1 MASPTKKLTSRYI
14 AILIIAVV
22 LFVVFFLRLLQYQ
35 IIDGAALRIA
45 ADQSLAESIQVTAA
59 RGDILDRYGRPLAT
73 SRMGYSVII
82 QKGNFPSSK
91 DKVRRNAVI
100 LQLCGLL
107 NELQEE
113 RIDHLPLS
121 DDVTDMQF
129 KENMDSAIRSLRKK
143 LGLQT
148 YATAQNCFDAL
159 VKRYALEEIPAA
171 DARLIMSVRYEMEL
185 GSYETYLPITIA
197 SDVSMNTV
205 ATIKEQADALPGVD
219 IDSVPVRVYNYPSL
233 ASHIL
238 GYTGPI
244 YAEEYDE
251 LKEKGYQLNDT
262 IGKDGIE
269 KAMETY
275 LKGTDGTKA
284 KGSTPDQLIALS
296 QKEVIPGD
304 NVVLSL
310 DVNLQLITQTQ
321 LEQTIKT
328 IQKKGAG
335 KTNQGGDATAGAVV
349 VVKVNTG
356 EVLAAATYPTY
367 SITDLL
373 EDYDSILNAADKPLY
388 NRAFLGTYPPGSAF
402 KPIVGIAALNEG
414 IITEDTTIVCKH
426 DYTFYKDY
434 QPHCLGWH
442 GATNLRRALA
452 VSCNYY
458 FFEVGRQ
465 LGIEK
470 IDEYATELGMGEKT
484 GIELA
489 ESAGTLA
496 GPASRAL
503 MQSDNVWHPG
513 DTLQASIGQSDH
525 LFTPLQLAM
534 YTATVANEGTR
545 YRARLVKTVVSK
557 DHSETKVA
565 DVPEILNTVDA
576 SKAAFDA
583 VKAGMKS
590 VTQDGGTGAGT
601 FADYVISV
609 GGKTGSAEVFK
620 GSPNA
625 VFIAFAPY
633 DNPEIAVAIVVE
645 HGWHGGST
653 AGIARAIFN
662 AYFLADSTVY
672 APQNGILLQ

>member
-1 MASPTKKLTSRYI
+1 MASLTKKNTSRYI
-14 AILIIAVV
+14 AITIISVV
-22 LFVVFFLRLLQYQ
+22 LFVIFFLRLLQYQ
-35 IIDGAALRIA
+35 IIDGETLRVA
-45 ADQSLAESIQVTAA
+45 ADQSLAETIQVTAA

-91 DKVRRNAVI
+91 DKPYRNEVI
-100 LQLCGLL
+100 LRLCGLL
-107 NELQEE
+107 SELGEE

-121 DDVTDMQF
+121 DDVTNMQF
-129 KENMDSAIRSLRKK
+129 SENMDNTIRALKKK
-143 LGLQT
+143 LSLQS

-159 VKRYALEEIPAA
+159 VKRYKLEELPAA

-185 GSYETYLPITIA
+185 GSFETYLPVTIA
-197 SDVSMNTV
+197 SDVSMTTV
-205 ATIKEQADALPGVD
+205 ATIKEQGDALPGVD
-219 IDSVPVRVYNYPSL
+219 IDSVPVRVYNYPEL

-244 YAEEYDE
+244 YAEEYAE
-251 LKEKGYQLNDT
+251 LKEKGYRLNDI

-304 NVVLSL
+304 NVVLAL
-310 DVNLQLITQTQ
+310 DLNLQQIAQTQ
-321 LEQTIKT
+321 LEKTILT
-328 IQKKGAG
+328 IQKKGEG
-335 KTNQGGDATAGAVV
+335 KTNKGGDATAGAVV

-373 EDYDSILNAADKPLY
+373 EDYSSVLNAADQPLY
-388 NRAFLGTYPPGSAF
+388 NRAFQGAYPPGSAF
-402 KPIVGIAALNEG
+402 KPIVGIAAFNEG
-414 IITEDTTIVCKH
+414 IITADTTIVCVH
-426 DYTFYKDY
+426 DYKFYKDY

-458 FFEVGRQ
+458 FFEVGRR
-465 LGIEK
+465 LGIEDMDK
-470 IDEYATELGMGEKT
+470 YATQFGMGQKT
-484 GIELA
+484 GIELS
-489 ESAGTLA
+489 ESEGILA

-503 MQSDNVWHPG
+503 MESDNVWHPG
-513 DTLQASIGQSDH
+513 DTLQAAIGQSDH

-557 DHSETKVA
+557 DHSEVKVA
-565 DVPEILNTVDA
+565 DVPEILNIINA
-576 SKAAFDA
+576 SKEAFDA
-583 VKAGMKS
+583 VKVGMRS
-590 VTQDGGTGAGT
+590 VTEDGGTGAGT
-601 FADYVISV
+601 FGDYGISV
-609 GGKTGSAEVFK
+609 GGKTGSSEVYT

-653 AGIARAIFN
+653 AGIARSIFD
-662 AYFLADSTVY
+662 AYFFADSTVY
-672 APQNGILLQ
+672 SPQNGVLLQ